1 MSSDSQLSTPSTTF
15 SLQTPHSSTM
25 ASSIRESARY
35 QSTFSLQ
42 HQLQAS
48 QSTSTIGTNT
58 NNRDAISDAIMP
70 SEYPHAP
77 DSPLHLM
84 QHLDN
89 TAADTATTATYQRR
103 HNYSHT
109 SSANDEIRDDRI
121 DDEMLSHLPPPPT
134 SPTIGMQDLGG
145 TNASG
150 AECQQRTCICH
161 DKVYPK
167 DCSTCQPNN
176 LRACQQH
183 VLITCSA
190 LNCQKQFHK
199 SCICHLLRID
209 LSDEAAINSYMCM
222 ECTCTQQ
229 ATNPDV
235 TQPFEDLDRSS
246 KMFRLGLVPDQAH
259 CNSARDEE
267 NKVQILLRDMA
278 TCMPPERLSQFKNTH
293 PLPYPSAVKM
303 NDE

>member
-1 MSSDSQLSTPSTTF
+1 
-15 SLQTPHSSTM
+15 M
-25 ASSIRESARY
+25 ASSIRESDIIPSISTGAYKNVTNQRSRY
-35 QSTFSLQ
+35 NINYR
-42 HQLQAS
+42 HQ

-58 NNRDAISDAIMP
+58 NDRDAISDAIMP

-77 DSPLHLM
+77 NSPLHPM
-84 QHLDN
+84 QHLVN
-89 TAADTATTATYQRR
+89 TGADTAATGTYQRR
-103 HNYSHT
+103 HNYSNT
-109 SSANDEIRDDRI
+109 SSANDEIQDDRI
-121 DDEMLSHLPPPPT
+121 DDEMLSHLPPPT
-134 SPTIGMQDLGG
+134 SPMQDLGG

-176 LRACQQH
+176 SWACQQH
-183 VLITCSA
+183 VIITCSA

-209 LSDEAAINSYMCM
+209 LSDEAEINSYMCM

-229 ATNPDV
+229 ELQ
-235 TQPFEDLDRSS
+235 TQMSHDLSKNLGRSTQ
-246 KMFRLGLVPDQAH
+246 MFCLGLVPDQGH
-259 CNSARDEE
+259 SNSAQDEE
-267 NKVQILLRDMA
+267 KKVQILLRDMA

-303 NDE
+303 NDKLRSQ